1 MNPIQRALIEK
12 FGVDNGFEHIQV
24 VDAHG
29 VSLASARHPTLSII
43 SVLDAGVGAR
53 FTSGSAALL
62 RLAASLLRASLHA
75 PAVEATSGSFALY
88 VAITRKVR

>member
-62 RLAASLLRASLHA
+62 RLAASLLRALHA